1 VGQILLRLD
10 GLVPD
15 LDNKLFP
22 PSKNKFCA
30 LEKLRHWDRIIETQ
44 KKKMAA
50 QTRVREVVARAWHS
64 RLDAKEWLSSIIAT
78 AHEFSIEPK
87 TLSEILIG
95 TQFFVPFKSGKSH
108 LMLQT
113 PPPGVFFFK
122 ITINFFYLRLIYVQ
136 KPLFQVL
143 SP

>member
-1 VGQILLRLD
+1 MGSSPIWTINYFLPART
-10 GLVPD
+10 
-15 LDNKLFP
+15 NFAR
-22 PSKNKFCA
+22 SKNC
-30 LEKLRHWDRIIETQ
+30 DTGIESSRR

-113 PPPGVFFFK
+113 PPPGVF
-122 ITINFFYLRLIYVQ
+122 IYQISLRLIYVQ